1 MKTSFRDL
9 KPVLLLYP
17 NSDPPLQ
24 LYDSTFKINALLTS
38 LNNCST
44 FQQEGTVTAGNS
56 SGLNDGAA
64 ALVLVSS
71 AEMEKRSLK
80 PLARI
85 VSYSQIGLDP
95 SVMGLGPVQAVR
107 EAVAKAEWT
116 LDSVDLFELNEAFA
130 AQAVSV
136 INQLGIDPSKSNING
151 GAIALGHPV
160 GASGARVLVSL
171 VHSMVDRQ
179 AQRGVAALCVG
190 GGMGVAMCVER
201 S

>member
-1 MKTSFRDL
+1 M
-9 KPVLLLYP
+9 
-17 NSDPPLQ
+17 
-24 LYDSTFKINALLTS
+24 
-38 LNNCST
+38 
-44 FQQEGTVTAGNS
+44 TAGNS

-71 AEMEKRSLK
+71 AEMDKRSLK

-201 S
+201 SWVSVECNLAPSAIPIDSFDYHLELYQFFFLFEKHIQKHCWIYPLLFS